1 MVDFEMFT
9 NEGNQACT
17 HALTAIHEIIYG
29 DKFTPE
35 AEFKK
40 FVKEQI
46 AQVALIHPEV
56 NDTEPE
62 VIFAIRINRALEERG
77 YAYRV
82 DRFRDF

>member
-1 MVDFEMFT
+1 MVDFAMFT

-17 HALTAIHEIIYG
+17 HALIAIHEIIYG
-29 DKFTPE
+29 DKFIPE

-46 AQVALIHPEV
+46 DQIALTHPEV

-62 VIFAIRINRALEERG
+62 VLFDIRINRALEERG

-82 DRFRDF
+82 NRYKDF